1 MLEEVKVFGGGVLP
15 WSYLIYNWLF
25 CTKLGCM
32 MHFVRMM
39 YLTGLD
45 ARLEP
50 KVLDTEV
57 YYGLLSRSGQQ
68 MLR

>member
-1 MLEEVKVFGGGVLP
+1 
-15 WSYLIYNWLF
+15 
-25 CTKLGCM
+25 
-32 MHFVRMM
+32 MHFLRMM

-50 KVLDTEV
+50 KVSDTEG

>member
-1 MLEEVKVFGGGVLP
+1 
-15 WSYLIYNWLF
+15 
-25 CTKLGCM
+25 

-39 YLTGLD
+39 NLTGLD

-50 KVLDTEV
+50 KVSDTEG